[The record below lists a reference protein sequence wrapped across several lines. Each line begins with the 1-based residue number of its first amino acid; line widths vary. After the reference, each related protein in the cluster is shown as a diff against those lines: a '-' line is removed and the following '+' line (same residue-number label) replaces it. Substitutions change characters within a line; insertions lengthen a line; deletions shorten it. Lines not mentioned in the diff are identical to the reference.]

1 MSQTVNLFKNP
12 SVETNTTGYYTLPG
26 TTGVAPV
33 TQLTSAGYAGAASA
47 RATWSTAS
55 TAVGGGM
62 AVGHSTNTGVERV
75 DVLAS
80 TQYTATVWVRPSKAK
95 TLTLNALVFNTTPTQ
110 VGSTVTGTGVAVVAN
125 TWTQLT
131 VTFTTGVGGVR
142 LVLQVQDTD
151 ATRWSIGN
159 TLDVDAVEVF
169 AGTST
174 PAYSD
179 PSLSQMWVWSGTAHQ
194 STSTLY
200 TPVVTLTPSVDMNPS
215 PRIQVVVTDLPPA
228 AVAINVTA
236 VVEGR
241 TFKVRGG
248 VNLFASSS
256 ASVLDSAA
264 PVGVVVS
271 YRAELLDVT
280 GASFGFTNPAST
292 TITTASVFADTSQV
306 IISQPLKPALA
317 IRAYMRTETAG
328 DVLRPNPGSV
338 VYAEGATVGTRIG
351 GQRQGVTGMNLTIVC
366 QNSADA
372 DEFLSMFGGYTS
384 DFPAVLCVRSAPPV
398 RIPRI
403 LYVSCSEPHEVTDY
417 SNTPYIM
424 FQMSVDEVQ
433 PPSPG
438 LLIPTLRRMDIDAA
452 YPTRAARAAA
462 YATRLARDTDYS
474 LAGLAGP

>member
-1 MSQTVNLFKNP
+1 MTQTVNLFKNP
-12 SVETNTTGYYTLPG
+12 SAETNTTGFYTLPG

-33 TQLTSAGYAGAASA
+33 TQLTSAGYAGAGSA

-62 AVGHSTNTGVERV
+62 AAGHSTNTGVERV
-75 DVLAS
+75 DVVAS

-95 TLTLNALVFNTTPTQ
+95 TLTLSALVYNTTPTQ
-110 VGSTVTGTGVAVVAN
+110 VGSTVVGTGVAVVAN

-169 AGTST
+169 AGTTT
-174 PAYSD
+174 PVYSD
-179 PSLSQMWVWSGTAHQ
+179 PSLSKMWAWSGTAHA

-200 TPVVTLTPSVDMNPS
+200 VPVVTLTQFTDANPS
-215 PRIQVVVTDLPPA
+215 PRVLVGVTDLPPA
-228 AVAINVTA
+228 VATVNVTRVA
-236 VVEGR
+236 EGR

-248 VNLFASSS
+248 VNLFGVSA
-256 ASVLDSAA
+256 ASVLDFEA
-264 PVGVVVS
+264 PFGVLSS
-271 YRAELLDVT
+271 YRAEMVDST
-280 GASFGFTNPAST
+280 GLSIGFTNAATTTLAASLLP
-292 TITTASVFADTSQV
+292 DTSYV
-306 IISQPLKPALA
+306 WIHQPLKPSLA
-317 IRAYMRTETAG
+317 ILASMRAETAS
-328 DVLRPNPGSV
+328 DVVRPSPGQV
-338 VYAEGATVGTRIG
+338 VVPEGGTVGVRIG
-351 GQRQGVTGMNLTIVC
+351 GQRQGVTGMNLWIVC
-366 QNSADA
+366 QSTSDA

-398 RIPRI
+398 RIPRTFFA
-403 LYVSCSEPHEVTDY
+403 SCGDPHEVTDY
-417 SNTPYIM
+417 SHSPYIV
-424 FQMSVDEVQ
+424 FQMQVDEVA

-438 LLIPTLRRMDIDAA
+438 LIIPTLRRADIDAA

-462 YATRLARDTDYS
+462 YATRLARDTDYT
-474 LAGLAGP
+474 LAGLSGP